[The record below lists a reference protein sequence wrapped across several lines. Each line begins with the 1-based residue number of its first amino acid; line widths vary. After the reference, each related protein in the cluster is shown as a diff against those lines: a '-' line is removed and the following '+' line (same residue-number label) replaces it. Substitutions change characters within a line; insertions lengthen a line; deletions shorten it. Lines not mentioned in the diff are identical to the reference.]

1 MKKIAIV
8 VHGLSGG
15 GAERVASLLASY
27 LVNHQ
32 YEVLYIC
39 AFNDEKTDNQARYA
53 LDSRVRVKY
62 VAAKSNISPIRF
74 ATRSLRIRA
83 MVREFAPDYVLSLII
98 SEAVL
103 TALSKYPL
111 IFSLRNDPGTYM
123 SLGIRTKLLQV
134 MLSRAKKVVFQSA
147 AARNYFDGAIREKGV
162 VIPNPVNTKK
172 LPLWTAFDHEK
183 TFISACRLE
192 EQKNMPMLVEA
203 FSMVHQEHPDYRL
216 EVYGKGDM
224 EEALSAQIHALHAE
238 DYIILK
244 GFSSDIHAV
253 MAHSSGFVLPSN
265 YEGLSNSLLEALCI
279 GVPCVSTDHAPGSA
293 REYITSGENGFLTK
307 VGDAQDMK
315 EKICA
320 LIENEELSRTFAERN
335 LAIRERLDV
344 EVICKEWAKL
354 FT

>member
-1 MKKIAIV
+1 V
-8 VHGLSGG
+8 RPTVSEDNRVSVESHLLDYSG
-15 GAERVASLLASY
+15 
-27 LVNHQ
+27 N
-32 YEVLYIC
+32 LYGR
-39 AFNDEKTDNQARYA
+39 QARVEFYA
-53 LDSRVRVKY
+53 
-62 VAAKSNISPIRF
+62 F
-74 ATRSLRIRA
+74 LR
-83 MVREFAPDYVLSLII
+83 P
-98 SEAVL
+98 
-103 TALSKYPL
+103 
-111 IFSLRNDPGTYM
+111 
-123 SLGIRTKLLQV
+123 
-134 MLSRAKKVVFQSA
+134 
-147 AARNYFDGAIREKGV
+147 
-162 VIPNPVNTKK
+162 
-172 LPLWTAFDHEK
+172 
-183 TFISACRLE
+183 
-192 EQKNMPMLVEA
+192 EQK
-203 FSMVHQEHPDYRL
+203 FDSF
-216 EVYGKGDM
+216 
-224 EEALSAQIHALHAE
+224 EALSAQIHALHAE

-354 FT
+354 FN